1 MEETK
6 GTSML
11 PLRTVLRA
19 NAAFSLLSGTILAAG
34 STALDDVL
42 GIPTLWLATLGVGVV
57 AFGLIVR
64 RISEPDQVRRGS
76 ALLVVGAD
84 IAWVIGTAAVLLGFP
99 ELLSIAGRWTF
110 GIIGLFVLDF
120 ALLQVLGLKDAA

>member
-19 NAAFSLLSGTILAAG
+19 NSAFSLLSGTILALG
-34 STALDDVL
+34 STVLDDAL
-42 GIPTLWLATLGVGVV
+42 GIPTFWLASLGVGVV

-64 RISEPDQVRRGS
+64 RISEPDPV
-76 ALLVVGAD
+76 LVVGAD
-84 IAWVIGTAAVLLGFP
+84 VAWVIGTGVVLVGFP
-99 ELLSIAGRWTF
+99 ELLSVTGRWTF
-110 GIIGLFVLDF
+110 GVIGLFVLDF
-120 ALLQVLGLKDAA
+120 ALLQVLGLRDTP